1 MYIVKLG
8 QRVAAAC
15 VRTEDEIKDLPE
27 DYLTLRDFSVPKP
40 DEVREHE
47 NGWIDESHD
56 EALTCLSSLLG
67 AEVKDEEPEPEP
79 PAPEP
84 EPPAPD
90 PLPVEDAP
98 EE

>member
-1 MYIVKLG
+1 MYVVKLG

-15 VRTEDEIKDLPE
+15 VGTEDEIKDLPE
-27 DYLTLRDFSVPKP
+27 DYLTLQDFSVPKP

-79 PAPEP
+79 PALE
-84 EPPAPD
+84 PD